1 MIVLKSPQELAVMRQ
16 AGRIVAQARRL
27 IIEAVRP
34 GVTTAELDALAEDSI
49 RRSGATPAFKGYH
62 GFPASICASVDDQ
75 VVHGFPGPRRLREGE
90 IVAIDLGAVY
100 RGYVGDGAVTVPV
113 GEVPG
118 EVLRLLEATREALAE
133 GITRAVAGNH
143 LSDIS
148 HAVQEYV
155 ESRGFSVVR
164 DFVGHGIGQKM
175 HEEPQIPNFGP
186 PGRGPLLKE
195 GMTLAIEPMVNL
207 GGYEVFIEPNGW
219 TVRTRDG
226 KPSAHFEETVA
237 VTAAGPQILT
247 AE

>member
-90 IVAIDLGAVY
+90 IIAIDLGAVY

-113 GEVPG
+113 GEVPD

>member
-1 MIVLKSPQELAVMRQ
+1 MRQ

-90 IVAIDLGAVY
+90 IIAIDLGAVY

-113 GEVPG
+113 GEVPD